1 MFGRQS
7 KFLMW
12 INYRIRV
19 TIQDNRVLIGTFL
32 AFDKHMNLVLA
43 DTEEYSH
50 FKSKKNKVDKE
61 RKRSMGLVLL
71 RGDSIISIS
80 AESPPSQNTKRFNEM
95 PNPGIGIAQAIG
107 RGLTNQQQ
115 AQPGLGSI
123 GRGVG
128 IPNMMAMVPPQPIG
142 RGMPPRMPMPPTAM
156 RMTTQLQRIS
166 FLSLYQ
172 NFLPFTIYMNVVKI
186 NFISNHKDRFWRYSR
201 SISKRLSI
209 FSIVSV

>member
-142 RGMPPRMPMPPTAM
+142 RGMPPRMPMPPTTMRNVPLGMIRPPMMPPPMNIRPPVMMPPPTQQIPQQQNNAM
-156 RMTTQLQRIS
+156 NL
-166 FLSLYQ
+166 
-172 NFLPFTIYMNVVKI
+172 N
-186 NFISNHKDRFWRYSR
+186 
-201 SISKRLSI
+201 
-209 FSIVSV
+209 

>member
-1 MFGRQS
+1 
-7 KFLMW
+7 MW

-156 RMTTQLQRIS
+156 RNVPLGMIRPPMMPPPMNIRPPVMMPPPTQQIPQQ
-166 FLSLYQ
+166 Q
-172 NFLPFTIYMNVVKI
+172 NNAMNL
-186 NFISNHKDRFWRYSR
+186 N
-201 SISKRLSI
+201 
-209 FSIVSV
+209 